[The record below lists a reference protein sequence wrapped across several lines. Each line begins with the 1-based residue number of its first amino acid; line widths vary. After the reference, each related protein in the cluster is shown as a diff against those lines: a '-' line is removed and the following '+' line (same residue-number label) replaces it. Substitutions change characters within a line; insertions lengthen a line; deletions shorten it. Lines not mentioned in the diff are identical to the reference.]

1 MEVWFWSPK
10 WHVAP
15 RMSESSVS
23 ATHAPCLCSDMKG
36 CLMGAL
42 FCFGGERGRPHDPSM
57 FIYFILCSACWVK
70 ERSEAQEAV
79 AQWWGTPQL
88 HTCTHRVSSVLL
100 WNRKHSWLHKGPFH
114 QSSYR
119 TWQPL
124 QSLSLPVPSVVP
136 SFSLPNSFP
145 VFLPFSNLHKSIVD
159 PSYFRATSKHAGNIN
174 L

>member
-57 FIYFILCSACWVK
+57 FIYLILCSACWVK

-159 PSYFRATSKHAGNIN
+159 PSYFRATSKHTGNIN